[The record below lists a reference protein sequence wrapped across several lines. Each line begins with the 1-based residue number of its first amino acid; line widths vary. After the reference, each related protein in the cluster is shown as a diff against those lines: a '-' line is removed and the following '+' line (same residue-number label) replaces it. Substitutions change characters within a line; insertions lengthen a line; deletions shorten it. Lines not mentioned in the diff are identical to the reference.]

1 MSRQPQKDR
10 EAPSRQN
17 ILIFWISKGKDSDS
31 FWRDFEISLPGDIS
45 GQ

>member
-17 ILIFWISKGKDSDS
+17 VLIFWIRKGKDSDS

-45 GQ
+45 G